1 MSDPPRLTCCLT
13 FDFDALSLWIGT
25 FHSTNPSMLSR
36 GEFGAVAIPRILKIL
51 AQREIRATFFIPGHT
66 ALAYPET
73 VRAIAA
79 AGHEIGHHGWV
90 HESPADFDAAGERAN
105 LERAFDALDAVTG
118 VRPRGYRSPAA
129 VLTEA
134 TLGLLLEYGFLYD
147 SSCMAT
153 DFYPY
158 YLRLN
163 DRWSTTEPY
172 VFGETSSLVE
182 ASFSWSLS
190 DFSRFEFVWAQNP
203 GFSSP
208 SQVEEIWKGEFE
220 YAYRECPGGL
230 YNLTLHPQVIGR
242 GHRLIMFESLLDHF
256 GSLAGVGF
264 EPLAEYV
271 DRWKNDNPVEAWATA
286 NPTLAGAGR
295 HEQLPPQ

>member
-1 MSDPPRLTCCLT
+1 MPEAPRLTCSLT
-13 FDFDALSLWIGT
+13 FDFDAISLWLGT

-36 GEFGAVAIPRILKIL
+36 GEFGAVAIPRILKLL
-51 AQREIRATFFIPGHT
+51 ADRDIRATFFIPGHT

-73 VRAIAA
+73 VRAIAD

-105 LERAFDALDAVTG
+105 LERGFEALDAVAG
-118 VRPRGYRSPAA
+118 ARPRGYRSPAA

-134 TLGLLLEYGFLYD
+134 SLPLLLEYGFLYD

-158 YLRLN
+158 YLRLD
-163 DRWSTTEPY
+163 DRWSTTEAY
-172 VFGETSSLVE
+172 GFGETSELVE

-208 SQVEEIWKGEFE
+208 SQVDEIWRGEFE
-220 YAYRECPGGL
+220 YAYGNCPDGV

-242 GHRLIMFESLLDHF
+242 CHRLLMFEALLDHF
-256 GSLAGVGF
+256 RSRHGVRF
-264 EPLAEYV
+264 EPLGEYV
-271 DRWKNDNPVEAWATA
+271 ERWKDENPLDVWASA
-286 NPTLAGAGR
+286 NPTLAGGSR
-295 HEQLPPQ
+295 HEQIRP